1 MPQRILDR
9 FGFVKGLDVS
19 LTAKNPWII
28 HKNLPYSDPE
38 QGIAAGSGSSGQ
50 NGSMG
55 FQSGAYPVFRTFGF
69 NVKAKF

>member
-1 MPQRILDR
+1 MIGGLH
-9 FGFVKGLDVS
+9 FVKGVDLS
-19 LTAKNPWII
+19 LTGRNLWII

-38 QGIAAGSGSSGQ
+38 QGVPVSGSYGA

-69 NVKAKF
+69 NLKAKF